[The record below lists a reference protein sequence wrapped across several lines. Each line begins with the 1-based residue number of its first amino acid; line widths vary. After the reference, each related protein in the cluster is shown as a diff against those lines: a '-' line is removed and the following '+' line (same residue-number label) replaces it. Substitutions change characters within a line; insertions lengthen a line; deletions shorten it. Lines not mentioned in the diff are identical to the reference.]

1 MFLVRARRLTLFL
14 SLAILLT
21 LSCRKTDGNAISSRP
36 AYTEGFDT
44 ATAAAERGWIFVN
57 ASIDKGRG
65 KWDNPSSPP
74 PFDPYSTQATNTGYL
89 FADYQSTAST
99 PGIISNWVLSPVGT
113 FHNGD
118 RIVFYTRAQI
128 LYYNLDSTDFANRL
142 QVRFSRSGD
151 SQDVGLGDKPGQ
163 FTTLLLDINP
173 QYKPFLYSQFLSGIP
188 ESRLSYPHRW
198 TRFELTLSGLDAPV
212 TGRYAFRYYVEG
224 GGANGRSS
232 GIGLDQVSFFP
243 LPAP

>member
-1 MFLVRARRLTLFL
+1 MFSVRASALTLFQL
-14 SLAILLT
+14 LTILLA
-21 LSCRKTDGNAISSRP
+21 LSCRKTDGNAISTGA

-44 ATAAAERGWIFVN
+44 AAAAAERGWIYIN
-57 ASIDKGRG
+57 SSIEKGRG
-65 KWDNPSSPP
+65 KWDNPSSPS

-142 QVRFSRSGD
+142 QVRFSRSGAARMLD
-151 SQDVGLGDKPGQ
+151 WGMKPANSPP
-163 FTTLLLDINP
+163 FCWTSTLNTNRSSTANSFPASLKADFPTRTDGPVLKLP
-173 QYKPFLYSQFLSGIP
+173 CPA
-188 ESRLSYPHRW
+188 W
-198 TRFELTLSGLDAPV
+198 TR
-212 TGRYAFRYYVEG
+212 R
-224 GGANGRSS
+224 
-232 GIGLDQVSFFP
+232 
-243 LPAP
+243 